1 MWTGTLLMPDT
12 IIRPFKSLISI
23 ICIAGALFIASAPT
37 HAYSQTVKAPSTV
50 DTAPLQNR
58 INDVVR
64 LLQGAQI
71 EEEIFNQNFLNAVPA
86 QQFRVLIGQ
95 IVQQHGQPVSVL
107 SINVK
112 DNNNATFRMEFEKS
126 IGQFIISIEPNR
138 PYHISGL
145 RITSFESAD
154 NSINEVLEG
163 INALPGRTGVSV
175 AALSN
180 GKMQAIAQKDNIG
193 RYAIA
198 STFKLYILA
207 ELDRQVQ
214 SGQRKWSDVYLLGPK
229 SHPSGVSQ
237 DWPDNMPM
245 TLQTLATLMISVSD
259 NSATDTL
266 IRILGQ
272 DALQSMV
279 RTAGHSNADEFTPFL
294 MTRQVTALKTPANA
308 ELLQAYLKRSKSRRT
323 GYLRQIDRLL
333 TLESIDFGLLTSQ
346 PILVDTIEW
355 FASPD
360 DIIRLLAYIDAN
372 SSQTVRDILAIN
384 SGIGKG
390 AKDMWQYLGYK
401 GGSDTGIMSLN
412 FLLESK
418 QGQKYAVSV
427 HWNDKQNPVKE
438 SRLLSLTSRLLNL
451 LADK

>member
-1 MWTGTLLMPDT
+1 
-12 IIRPFKSLISI
+12 
-23 ICIAGALFIASAPT
+23 
-37 HAYSQTVKAPSTV
+37 
-50 DTAPLQNR
+50 
-58 INDVVR
+58 
-64 LLQGAQI
+64 
-71 EEEIFNQNFLNAVPA
+71 
-86 QQFRVLIGQ
+86 
-95 IVQQHGQPVSVL
+95 
-107 SINVK
+107 
-112 DNNNATFRMEFEKS
+112 
-126 IGQFIISIEPNR
+126 
-138 PYHISGL
+138 
-145 RITSFESAD
+145 
-154 NSINEVLEG
+154 
-163 INALPGRTGVSV
+163 
-175 AALSN
+175 
-180 GKMQAIAQKDNIG
+180 
-193 RYAIA
+193 
-198 STFKLYILA
+198 
-207 ELDRQVQ
+207 
-214 SGQRKWSDVYLLGPK
+214 
-229 SHPSGVSQ
+229 
-237 DWPDNMPM
+237 
-245 TLQTLATLMISVSD
+245 
-259 NSATDTL
+259 
-266 IRILGQ
+266 
-272 DALQSMV
+272 
-279 RTAGHSNADEFTPFL
+279 

-372 SSQTVRDILAIN
+372 SSQTVRDIMAIN

>member
-1 MWTGTLLMPDT
+1 MPDAV
-12 IIRPFKSLISI
+12 IRLIKSLIYMM
-23 ICIAGALFIASAPT
+23 CIAGASLMAFAPAQA
-37 HAYSQTVKAPSTV
+37 HPQTVQAPSTI
-50 DTAPLQNR
+50 DAAPLQNR
-58 INDVVR
+58 INDVAR
-64 LLQGAQI
+64 LFQGAQI
-71 EEEIFNQNFLNAVPA
+71 EEEVFNQNFLNAVPVA
-86 QQFRVLIGQ
+86 QFRLLTGQ
-95 IVQQHGQPVSVL
+95 IKQQHGQPVSVL
-107 SINVK
+107 SIDVK
-112 DNNNATFRMEFEKS
+112 DATNATFRMQFEKS
-126 IGQFIISIEPNR
+126 IGQFIISIEPNLPNR
-138 PYHISGL
+138 ISGL

-154 NSINEVLEG
+154 NSINEVLDAMD
-163 INALPGRTGVSV
+163 ALPGRTGVSV
-175 AALSN
+175 VTLSN
-180 GKMQAIAQKDNIG
+180 GQIQPIAQKDNMG

-207 ELDRQVQ
+207 ELDRQIQ
-214 SGQRKWSDVYLLGPK
+214 AGQRKWSDVYRLGPK

-237 DWPDNMPM
+237 DWPNNMPM

-272 DALQSMV
+272 DALQSIV
-279 RTAGHSNADEFTPFL
+279 RKTGHGNAEEFTPFL

-308 ELLQAYLKRSKSRRT
+308 KLLQAYLELSRSRRT
-323 GYLRQIDRLL
+323 GYLQQIDKLL
-333 TLESIDFGLLTSQ
+333 TLESIDFGLVTSQ

-360 DIIRLLAYIDAN
+360 DIARLLAYIDRN

-384 SGIGKG
+384 SGIGK
-390 AKDMWQYLGYK
+390 DTVNNWRYLGYK

-438 SRLLSLTSRLLNL
+438 SRLLSLTTRLLNL
-451 LADK
+451 LSDS